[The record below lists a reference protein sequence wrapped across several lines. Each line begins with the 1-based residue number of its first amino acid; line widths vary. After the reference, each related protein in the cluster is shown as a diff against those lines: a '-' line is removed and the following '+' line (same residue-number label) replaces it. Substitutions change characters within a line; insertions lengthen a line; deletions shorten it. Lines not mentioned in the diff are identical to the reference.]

1 MKKILYW
8 LFLGVAIGIFA
19 MQLITT
25 EKIIRVQNQ
34 DVIFK
39 VEITEEF
46 INVRNHP
53 NAKSKKIHEVYKNEI
68 YEVVE
73 KLEAD
78 YEWYKIKFSNQRT
91 GWIASNDWVKEVK
104 Q

>member
-34 DVIFK
+34 EVIFK

-53 NAKSKKIHEVYKNEI
+53 NTKSEKIHEVYKNEI

-91 GWIASNDWVKEVK
+91 GWIASDDWVKEV
-104 Q
+104 